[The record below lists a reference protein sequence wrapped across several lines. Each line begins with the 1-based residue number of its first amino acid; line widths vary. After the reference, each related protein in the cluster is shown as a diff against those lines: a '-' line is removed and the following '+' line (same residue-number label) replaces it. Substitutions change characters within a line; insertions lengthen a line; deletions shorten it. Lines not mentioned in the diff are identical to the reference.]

1 MKSIEI
7 DEELYHYIASQTQHI
22 GESASQ
28 ILRRLLDVDLNESSS
43 QLPQQSAQ
51 DCLEKLHAFTNSEE
65 YQEIGSS
72 VGRFIALLSCLYQSD
87 PQAFTHAS
95 EIKGSKRVYFATSE
109 QELLA
114 TGKTTNPKAIP
125 QSPFWVITNTNTGRK
140 RLILSQLMDS
150 MGYGKNDI
158 ESVVSTI

>member
-28 ILRRLLDVDLNESSS
+28 ILRRLLDVDHSESSS
-43 QLPQQSAQ
+43 QQAQDSAQ
-51 DCLEKLHAFTNSEE
+51 DRLEKLHAYIASEA
-65 YQEIGSS
+65 YQELGSS
-72 VGRFIALLSCLYQSD
+72 VKRFIELLSCLYQSD
-87 PQAFTHAS
+87 PQTFTHAS

-109 QELLA
+109 QQLLA

-150 MGYGKNDI
+150 MGYGKDDI
-158 ESVVSTI
+158 ESIVNTI